1 MTDLEAFCEGVDD
14 LVRLE
19 VVVDEYLSAEIGLLG
34 RG

>member
-1 MTDLEAFCEGVDD
+1 MTDFEAFRKRVDD

-19 VVVDEYLSAEIGLLG
+19 VIIDEDLTAKIGLLG